1 MALRQHYWNPRT
13 NEACFV
19 DETQLIYAFNE
30 RQDAGTWSDLHVHP
44 DWGELLFV
52 ATGSIVLCSET
63 GNFLGQGYRAT
74 WVPPGVQHEWYL
86 PEASW
91 NRSLFFHASLFEDSP
106 RFRQCHGLEMSPL
119 LRELLFAVDDLKP
132 DFTTEEGKR
141 FALVLM
147 DRLKASKE
155 VGGPLLMPSEHRL
168 VELCAAALA
177 APDAPICMADWS
189 RHLGMSEKTL
199 ARLFIRQTGQTFG
212 RWLQIMRLQHAM
224 TEIEQGQSV
233 TAVALDCGYNSVSA
247 FISAFKKHFGS
258 TPGAIAKRRHERER
272 ERESLTYQT
281 NTSNT
286 DSFSLISYIY
296 RKIPEPDP
304 DRFYRLSSSVA
315 YPFAYP
321 FSTRRLPFLQ
331 EYNVVIEN
339 KKFSEKILFF
349 SVLFLFFLRT
359 ELPSAMMPPAWS
371 AGVFFIYGPSPLS
384 PRPSEQPRIRAPP
397 PGVPYFGQTPEAS
410 RRCPCGDA

>member
-1 MALRQHYWNPRT
+1 
-13 NEACFV
+13 
-19 DETQLIYAFNE
+19 
-30 RQDAGTWSDLHVHP
+30 
-44 DWGELLFV
+44 
-52 ATGSIVLCSET
+52 
-63 GNFLGQGYRAT
+63 
-74 WVPPGVQHEWYL
+74 
-86 PEASW
+86 
-91 NRSLFFHASLFEDSP
+91 
-106 RFRQCHGLEMSPL
+106 MSPL
-119 LRELLFAVDDLKP
+119 LRELLFAVDELKP

-272 ERESLTYQT
+272 ERERER
-281 NTSNT
+281 
-286 DSFSLISYIY
+286 D
-296 RKIPEPDP
+296 E
-304 DRFYRLSSSVA
+304 VA
-315 YPFAYP
+315 RPRPF
-321 FSTRRLPFLQ
+321 RLPF
-331 EYNVVIEN
+331 
-339 KKFSEKILFF
+339 
-349 SVLFLFFLRT
+349 
-359 ELPSAMMPPAWS
+359 PPD
-371 AGVFFIYGPSPLS
+371 Y
-384 PRPSEQPRIRAPP
+384 
-397 PGVPYFGQTPEAS
+397 
-410 RRCPCGDA
+410 

>member
-233 TAVALDCGYNSVSA
+233 TAIALDCG
-247 FISAFKKHFGS
+247 
-258 TPGAIAKRRHERER
+258 
-272 ERESLTYQT
+272 
-281 NTSNT
+281 
-286 DSFSLISYIY
+286 
-296 RKIPEPDP
+296 
-304 DRFYRLSSSVA
+304 
-315 YPFAYP
+315 
-321 FSTRRLPFLQ
+321 
-331 EYNVVIEN
+331 
-339 KKFSEKILFF
+339 
-349 SVLFLFFLRT
+349 
-359 ELPSAMMPPAWS
+359 
-371 AGVFFIYGPSPLS
+371 
-384 PRPSEQPRIRAPP
+384 
-397 PGVPYFGQTPEAS
+397 
-410 RRCPCGDA
+410 

>member
-258 TPGAIAKRRHERER
+258 TPGAIAKRRHEREMKWPAPAP
-272 ERESLTYQT
+272 SA
-281 NTSNT
+281 S
-286 DSFSLISYIY
+286 
-296 RKIPEPDP
+296 
-304 DRFYRLSSSVA
+304 
-315 YPFAYP
+315 PFRP
-321 FSTRRLPFLQ
+321 I
-331 EYNVVIEN
+331 IEN
-339 KKFSEKILFF
+339 ARRMI
-349 SVLFLFFLRT
+349 
-359 ELPSAMMPPAWS
+359 PSSGIFQLWQR
-371 AGVFFIYGPSPLS
+371 L
-384 PRPSEQPRIRAPP
+384 
-397 PGVPYFGQTPEAS
+397 
-410 RRCPCGDA
+410 

>member
-1 MALRQHYWNPRT
+1 MSAVKITEGIYSVGIQNPNMRVFDIVMKTDSGTTYNSYVVKGSEKTALI
-13 NEACFV
+13 
-19 DETQLIYAFNE
+19 ET
-30 RQDAGTWSDLHVHP
+30 
-44 DWGELLFV
+44 
-52 ATGSIVLCSET
+52 C
-63 GNFLGQGYRAT
+63 
-74 WVPPGVQHEWYL
+74 HEGFFHQYL

-247 FISAFKKHFGS
+247 FISAFKKHFG
-258 TPGAIAKRRHERER
+258 T
-272 ERESLTYQT
+272 
-281 NTSNT
+281 
-286 DSFSLISYIY
+286 FS
-296 RKIPEPDP
+296 RQ
-304 DRFYRLSSSVA
+304 A
-315 YPFAYP
+315 
-321 FSTRRLPFLQ
+321 
-331 EYNVVIEN
+331 N
-339 KKFSEKILFF
+339 
-349 SVLFLFFLRT
+349 
-359 ELPSAMMPPAWS
+359 
-371 AGVFFIYGPSPLS
+371 
-384 PRPSEQPRIRAPP
+384 
-397 PGVPYFGQTPEAS
+397 
-410 RRCPCGDA
+410 